1 MWKCYFKN
9 LKNGETFEKVYDS
22 QYEMEQMLRK
32 VKYSKKI
39 KFIGRTKVW
48 G

>member
-9 LKNGETFEKVYDS
+9 LKTGEEFTKEFDS
-22 QYEMEQMLRK
+22 LYLMNQLLRK
-32 VKYSKKI
+32 VRYSKKI
-39 KFIGRTKVW
+39 KLIGRTKVW